1 MGQNYNEDIDM
12 AVLNAT
18 GFKAINDRQMDRSF
32 EASKIREIFFTQNN
46 EEIKRLLT
54 FDLNHYLDGADIGR
68 MKLITLDFFV
78 PAFLEKICNVYDTP
92 PLFKNEEGTVID
104 DERFSDLLNEVNFI
118 TKMSQTSK
126 LMKWNNTAL
135 NHVKY
140 NERLDKVFIDT
151 RLQEHNCNIR
161 PYSDYPHEWE
171 MIAYKVGSDL
181 KEKDKYIVWDRELN
195 QMYCTY
201 VKENTPIEWTDEVEY
216 RVKGIVRPV
225 GDNLDILA
233 PEYLNGMPFTIYR
246 NSDLTSD
253 FWGYGMDAVI
263 ELVRSINVLL
273 TITNDDTIQESI
285 RLLILN
291 FSPSGVE
298 GEKGQMKA
306 GLRHPLF
313 VEEGFSDSDP
323 KGQIVS
329 ADLYNDDVIKLIDS
343 MVDAISSLH
352 NIDNVLKQNMTQSL
366 SGISL
371 RLKNE
376 PLLRQ
381 WSADI
386 NKVQQQ
392 DLELIKHI
400 VSVNNYHRPKNQ
412 IDESIINTLVVEYQ
426 EPQVVTDIAEEY
438 NLEKIK
444 WDDGTSSPVLYVMR
458 KNPEMSEADAK
469 EYIAKNLEDMS
480 EVFDNRNSFII
491 EEENDDTTTEQDR
504 EEDN

>member
-1 MGQNYNEDIDM
+1 MPRLMGQEYNKDIVM

-78 PAFLEKICNVYDTP
+78 PAFLEKISNIYDTP

-104 DERFSDLLNEVNFI
+104 DERFSKLMNEVGFI
-118 TKMSQTSK
+118 TKMSQTAK
-126 LMKWNNTAL
+126 LMKFNNTAL
-135 NHVKY
+135 SHVKY

-151 RLQEHNCNIR
+151 RLQEHNCSIR
-161 PYSDYPHEWE
+161 PYDDFPHEWE
-171 MIAYKVGSDL
+171 MVAYKVGSDI
-181 KEKDKYIVWDRELN
+181 KEKDKYIVWDRELG

-201 VKENTPIEWTDEVEY
+201 VGENKGIEFTNDAQY
-216 RVKGIVRPV
+216 RVKGVVRPV
-225 GDNLDILA
+225 GDNLDLLA
-233 PEYLNGMPFTIYR
+233 PEYVFGMPFTIYR
-246 NSDLTSD
+246 NSDLTSS
-253 FWGYGMDAVI
+253 FWGNGMDAMI

-313 VEEGFSDSDP
+313 VEEGFADTDP

-329 ADLYNDDVIKLIDS
+329 ADLYNDDVIKLIYA
-343 MVDAISSLH
+343 MVYALSSLH
-352 NIDNVLKQNMTQSL
+352 NVDNVLKQNLNQSL
-366 SGISL
+366 AGISL

-392 DLELIKHI
+392 DIELIKHI
-400 VSVNNYHRPKNQ
+400 VSVNNYHRPDNK
-412 IDESIINTLVVEYQ
+412 IDEKIIETLVVEYQ
-426 EPQVVTDIAEEY
+426 EPQVVTDIKEEY
-438 NLEKIK
+438 DLEKMK
-444 WDDGTSSPVLYVMR
+444 WEDGTSSPVLYVMR
-458 KNPEMSEADAK
+458 KNPEMSEAEAK
-469 EYIAKNLEDMS
+469 DYIAKNLEDMS

-491 EEENDDTTTEQDR
+491 EEENDDTTTE
-504 EEDN
+504 